1 MMPRLGATYAVDLEV
16 ISKPRA
22 AYNTAEYAAL
32 GLPKAPAIMVG
43 DDLVTEGKDVD
54 DLTVDAAICRHLGL
68 PEQEAA
74 RSKSFL
80 SRLFRR

>member
-1 MMPRLGATYAVDLEV
+1 MLPRLGATYAIDLEV

-22 AYNTAEYAAL
+22 AYNTAEYSAL

-43 DDLVTEGKDVD
+43 DDLVTAGKDVD
-54 DLTVDAAICRHLGL
+54 DQTVEAAICRHLGL
-68 PEQEAA
+68 PAPEAA
-74 RSKSFL
+74 RGKSFI